1 MSSPRSRFIPAII
14 GLVAG
19 VLVTVGTFLP
29 SSVMSTGLETRNING
44 FTSGGDDFA
53 RSLVMLGGGVI
64 ILAVW
69 ACYLVTGNTR
79 MPTLSLIAGVVTG
92 AMAFYETS
100 YIQDTID
107 SFGVV
112 PGFDFKWT
120 MGIGLNVV
128 VIGAATAIL
137 PGSSGCGAP
146 TQRRPT
152 FSPPRVLRPALTP
165 RRNTSNRCGG
175 RGPDV
180 SHSQAQPSPSPSRP

>member
-1 MSSPRSRFIPAII
+1 MSSPRSRFIPATI
-14 GLVAG
+14 GLGAG

-69 ACYLVTGNTR
+69 ACYLVTGNAR

-100 YIQDTID
+100 YIQDVID

-112 PGFDFKWT
+112 QGFTWT

-137 PGSSGCGAP
+137 AGIIGMWSTNSTTAD
-146 TQRRPT
+146 
-152 FSPPRVLRPALTP
+152 VLA
-165 RRNTSNRCGG
+165 
-175 RGPDV
+175 
-180 SHSQAQPSPSPSRP
+180 AQGSPSRPDATT

>member
-69 ACYLVTGNTR
+69 ACYLVTGNAR

-100 YIQDTID
+100 YIQDVID

-112 PGFDFKWT
+112 QGFMWT
-120 MGIGLNVV
+120 IGIGLNVV

-137 PGSSGCGAP
+137 AGIIGMWSTNSSTADVLAAP
-146 TQRRPT
+146 Q
-152 FSPPRVLRPALTP
+152 
-165 RRNTSNRCGG
+165 G
-175 RGPDV
+175 
-180 SHSQAQPSPSPSRP
+180 SPSRP